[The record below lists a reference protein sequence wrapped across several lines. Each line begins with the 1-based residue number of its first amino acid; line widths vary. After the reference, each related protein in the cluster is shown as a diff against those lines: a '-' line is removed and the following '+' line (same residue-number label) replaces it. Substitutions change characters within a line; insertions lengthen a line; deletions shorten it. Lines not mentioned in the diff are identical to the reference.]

1 MPKRVLQGRVTSAAC
16 EKTVTVM
23 VERRFL
29 HPVQKKTVR
38 RSKKYSAHDASGTAK
53 TGDLVRIR
61 ECAPVSRTKRW
72 EVLGPDAG

>member
-1 MPKRVLQGRVTSAAC
+1 MPKRILQGRVVSAAC
-16 EKTVTVM
+16 ERTVTVR

-38 RSKKYSAHDASGTAK
+38 RSKKYSAHDAAGIAK
-53 TGDLVRIR
+53 VGDIVRIR

-72 EVLGPDAG
+72 EVLVPEPG